1 MPRWGYAVVG
11 LLIVSLL
18 DACGSSS
25 PPLLQ
30 GTIKVDQGANPN
42 PNGRASPIIVRIYEL
57 RSPAVF
63 SGADFFSL
71 FDNESQTLAG
81 DLVGREE
88 YALSPAETE
97 PYRRQ
102 LQPDTK
108 FIGVVAAFRDLEHS
122 RWRQVVPV
130 PDERKSP
137 IAIGIEERAVTL
149 TVGSQGGSFLSKV
162 FPWLSKDAPSP
173 SKDAPLPSKDAVLPS
188 KDALLAQANG
198 MATDLA
204 TMKSS
209 GTLTPEQATQTAKL
223 LEKATTLKS
232 DLETLKSVDPLALSQ
247 LASKLADLQQQVGA
261 LKALVK

>member
-1 MPRWGYAVVG
+1 MARLGYVVVG
-11 LLIVSLL
+11 LLTVSFL
-18 DACGSSS
+18 DACGSAS

-30 GTIKVDQGANPN
+30 GTIKADQAANPN
-42 PNGRASPIIVRIYEL
+42 LNGRASPIVVRVYEL
-57 RSPAVF
+57 RSPAAF
-63 SGADFFSL
+63 SGADFFAL
-71 FDNESQTLAG
+71 FDNESETLAG

-88 YALSPAETE
+88 YGLSPAETQ

-130 PDERKSP
+130 PAERQST
-137 IAIGIEERAVTL
+137 IAIGIEARAVTL
-149 TVGSQGGSFLSKV
+149 TVGSQGDSFFTKV
-162 FPWLSKDAPSP
+162 FPWLSKDAP
-173 SKDAPLPSKDAVLPS
+173 LPSKDTVLPS

-209 GTLTPEQATQTAKL
+209 GKLTPEQATQTAKL
-223 LEKATTLKS
+223 LVKATTLKS
-232 DLETLKSVDPLALSQ
+232 DLENLKGADPLKLSQ
-247 LASKLADLQQQVGA
+247 LASTLVDLQQQVGA
-261 LKALVK
+261 LKTLVK

>member
-11 LLIVSLL
+11 LLIISLL

-42 PNGRASPIIVRIYEL
+42 PSGRASPIIVRVYEL
-57 RSPAVF
+57 RSPAAF

-71 FDNESQTLAG
+71 FDNESQTLGG

-88 YALSPAETE
+88 YGLSPAETQ

-108 FIGVVAAFRDLEHS
+108 FIGVVAAFQDLEHA

-137 IAIGIEERAVTL
+137 IAIDVEARAVTL
-149 TVGSQGGSFLSKV
+149 TVGSQGGSFFSKV
-162 FPWLSKDAPSP
+162 FPWLSKEAPVP
-173 SKDAPLPSKDAVLPS
+173 SRDAPLPSKDAVLPS
-188 KDALLAQANG
+188 KDVLLAQANG

-204 TMKSS
+204 TMKGS
-209 GTLTPEQATQTAKL
+209 GKLTPAQETQMAKL
-223 LEKATTLKS
+223 LVKATTLKS
-232 DLETLKSVDPLALSQ
+232 DLENLKSADPLALSQ
-247 LASKLADLQQQVGA
+247 LASTLVDLQQQVGA
-261 LKALVK
+261 LKALMK